1 MTKIKKKEKNKI
13 IFILNF
19 LILVFL
25 IPLASAN
32 ENKCKK
38 FDIVCKSKNW
48 VEETKEF
55 QKKKFGEGKEQL
67 SGTKDKIIKGIKEN
81 KL

>member
-1 MTKIKKKEKNKI
+1 MTKIKIKEKNKI

-25 IPLASAN
+25 IPLARAN

-38 FDIVCKSKNW
+38 FDIVCKSKNC

-55 QKKKFGEGKEQL
+55 QKKKFVEGKEQL
-67 SGTKDKIIKGIKEN
+67 SGTIDKIIKGIKEN